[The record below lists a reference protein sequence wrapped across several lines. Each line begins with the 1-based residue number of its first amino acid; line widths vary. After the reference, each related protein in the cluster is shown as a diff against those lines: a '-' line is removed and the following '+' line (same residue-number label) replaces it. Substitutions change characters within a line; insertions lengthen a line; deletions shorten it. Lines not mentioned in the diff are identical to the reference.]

1 MALMD
6 TAPLSPSYGTVTNLP
21 LCLLN
26 WAPEASD
33 AKNRADGRCGVGLR
47 LILTPFL
54 KRQKPM
60 DLRRLFCLFA
70 HGTKATPLLWNKEG

>member
-26 WAPEASD
+26 WAPDASD
-33 AKNRADGRCGVGLR
+33 AKNKADGRCGVGLQGMGR
-47 LILTPFL
+47 PLEAVFIAA
-54 KRQKPM
+54 
-60 DLRRLFCLFA
+60 A
-70 HGTKATPLLWNKEG
+70 HM